1 MIMLLFADRTIQ
13 RGGESVV
20 HGAEVVRGRTRN
32 NLLTAV
38 HFSFPYDYV
47 ASSSILWVRVNLLP
61 PLLWNL
67 WNALRVHPRANQQL
81 LSGRSIWMQFWIL
94 RRKWFSLW
102 FEIFSILS
110 PPTYIYIS
118 CILNRITVKCFI
130 TEAQPGGQALGNLFT
145 DKCII
150 HKLDLIIQNL
160 HYNHTPWGN
169 SFHKPKWLDLK
180 EWCGRKER
188 KV

>member
-1 MIMLLFADRTIQ
+1 MRPHRRQPTRIPHPWDFPGKSTGVGCHCLLCSWLQSI
-13 RGGESVV
+13 
-20 HGAEVVRGRTRN
+20 
-32 NLLTAV
+32 
-38 HFSFPYDYV
+38 SFPYDYV
-47 ASSSILWVRVNLLP
+47 ASSSILGVRVNLLSL
-61 PLLWNL
+61 LLWN
-67 WNALRVHPRANQQL
+67 AIRVHPHANQQL
-81 LSGRSIWMQFWIL
+81 LSGRSIWMQLWIL

-118 CILNRITVKCFI
+118 CILNRIIVKCFI
-130 TEAQPGGQALGNLFT
+130 TEAQLGGQALGNLFT

-188 KV
+188 KL

>member
-61 PLLWNL
+61 PLL
-67 WNALRVHPRANQQL
+67 
-81 LSGRSIWMQFWIL
+81 
-94 RRKWFSLW
+94 
-102 FEIFSILS
+102 
-110 PPTYIYIS
+110 
-118 CILNRITVKCFI
+118 
-130 TEAQPGGQALGNLFT
+130 
-145 DKCII
+145 
-150 HKLDLIIQNL
+150 
-160 HYNHTPWGN
+160 
-169 SFHKPKWLDLK
+169 
-180 EWCGRKER
+180 
-188 KV
+188 

>member
-1 MIMLLFADRTIQ
+1 MITLPFADRTIQ
-13 RGGESVV
+13 RREKKVLSMVLKLS
-20 HGAEVVRGRTRN
+20 GAE
-32 NLLTAV
+32 LEIISWLQSI
-38 HFSFPYDYV
+38 SFLCDYV
-47 ASSSILWVRVNLLP
+47 ASSSILWVRVNLLS

-67 WNALRVHPRANQQL
+67 WNALKVHPHANQQL
-81 LSGRSIWMQFWIL
+81 LSGRSIWMQLWIL

-118 CILNRITVKCFI
+118 CILNWITVKCFI